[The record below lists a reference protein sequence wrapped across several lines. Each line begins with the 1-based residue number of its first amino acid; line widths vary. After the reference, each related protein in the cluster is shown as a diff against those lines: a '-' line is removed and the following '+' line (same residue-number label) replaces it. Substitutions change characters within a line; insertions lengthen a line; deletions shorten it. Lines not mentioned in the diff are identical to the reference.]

1 MPGAWA
7 TNLVYALR
15 DGIKLEEGYREP
27 TMRILIADDQ
37 AEVRS
42 ALRLLIEQDSELVVA
57 GEAEDVI
64 GLITEAIDESP
75 DLVLL
80 DWELPALQRPA
91 ALIAALRGLAQS
103 RIIVLSG
110 RPEARQQAL
119 AAGADEFISKGDSPE
134 GLLATLLAIHARNKN
149 ENGEAK

>member
-1 MPGAWA
+1 
-7 TNLVYALR
+7 
-15 DGIKLEEGYREP
+15 
-27 TMRILIADDQ
+27 MRILIADDQ

-57 GEAEDVI
+57 GEAGDVL
-64 GLITEAIDESP
+64 GLITQAIDKSP

-91 ALIAALRGLAQS
+91 ALIAALRGLGAQS

-110 RPEARQQAL
+110 RPEVRQQAL
-119 AAGADEFISKGDSPE
+119 AAGADGFISKGDSPE
-134 GLLATLLAIHARNKN
+134 GLLATLLAIRARNKD